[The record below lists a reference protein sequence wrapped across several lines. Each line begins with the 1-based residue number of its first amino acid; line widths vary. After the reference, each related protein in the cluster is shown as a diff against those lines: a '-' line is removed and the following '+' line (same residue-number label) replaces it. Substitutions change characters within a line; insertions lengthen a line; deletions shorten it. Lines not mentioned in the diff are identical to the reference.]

1 MNKKEA
7 IDLARKEGWAKADV
21 ERALQ
26 EFDFSKDLS
35 DKQLWITLSKF
46 AGSELLKRQRL
57 QAAQKSQ
64 VTKRDNKIKSIEL
77 NHAAN
82 VDNLEKK
89 VQKERNEWRQILN
102 RVYSFANK
110 LGFKDPMIEKIIKQD
125 DAA

>member
-7 IDLARKEGWAKADV
+7 IDSAHKEGWTKADA

-26 EFDFSKDLS
+26 ELDFSQDIS
-35 DKQLWITLSKF
+35 ERQIWIALSKF

-64 VTKRDNKIKSIEL
+64 VTKKDNQIKTIES
-77 NHAAN
+77 NHAATI
-82 VDNLEKK
+82 DNFEKK
-89 VQKERNEWRQILN
+89 VQKERNEWRQMLN
-102 RVYSFANK
+102 QVYSFANK
-110 LGFKDPMIEKIIKQD
+110 FGFRDAMIEKIIKQD